1 MPARTS
7 TDPSAEAFGAAVKKA
22 RKERGISRD
31 DLAHDI
37 PRMDTAYLAAIERG
51 AHAVTIPTALR
62 IAAALRMNLSELVRD
77 LGPVTVPRDRPVGG
91 TT

>member
-1 MPARTS
+1 MPPRTS
-7 TDPSAEAFGAAVKKA
+7 DDPSAAAFGAAVKAA

-31 DLAHDI
+31 HLSRDI

-62 IAAALRMNLSELVRD
+62 IAAALGMDLSELVRD
-77 LGPVTVPRDRPVGG
+77 LGPISGVQEG
-91 TT
+91 TSRATD